1 MIIQYIMFVL
11 IYIFAMLI
19 VGQINLNSKEKSDF
33 FVVTSIAYNF
43 FMGYAIIIIYKLAN
57 IYFSNEPK
65 GLLGKYMLPEIEYG
79 FNYVWGVVI
88 VIAYFTCLIPINL
101 YMENSVINGVKYYY
115 KVNIIAIL
123 SGVLIYC
130 LVK

>member
-79 FNYVWGVVI
+79 FNYV
-88 VIAYFTCLIPINL
+88 
-101 YMENSVINGVKYYY
+101 
-115 KVNIIAIL
+115 
-123 SGVLIYC
+123 
-130 LVK
+130 